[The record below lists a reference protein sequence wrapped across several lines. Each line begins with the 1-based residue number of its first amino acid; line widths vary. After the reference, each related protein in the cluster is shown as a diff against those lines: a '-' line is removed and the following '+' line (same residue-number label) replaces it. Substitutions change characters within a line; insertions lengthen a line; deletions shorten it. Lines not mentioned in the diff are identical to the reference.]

1 MFQCFYIPSGFLSR
15 FDWHYFLY
23 DGKGL
28 VRDGAKNVFEAVWKA
43 KKRNLFISRVW
54 D

>member
-15 FDWHYFLY
+15 FDGIIFYTTER
-23 DGKGL
+23 GL
-28 VRDGAKNVFEAVWKA
+28 VHDGAKNVFEAVWKA